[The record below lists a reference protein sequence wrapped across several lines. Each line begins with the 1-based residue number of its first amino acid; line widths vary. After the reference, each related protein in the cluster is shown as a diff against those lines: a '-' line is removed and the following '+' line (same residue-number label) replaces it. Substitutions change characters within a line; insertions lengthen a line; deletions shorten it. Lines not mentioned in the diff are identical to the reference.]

1 MKNLNNLHVTPFANE
16 EILQL
21 IKLYKFKGKDFH
33 YGDKMHSDIDGIM
46 RLTVENECVEFM
58 KFFKIN
64 LTDNR
69 KNLII
74 KKDAQPKNKDE
85 QLIYNFK
92 QVISRFLA
100 DPLRFELL
108 TNDVNSMMK
117 LLYNKIENVTFNSK
131 VVNLQVNLL
140 TEKKR
145 VSTRNDLEELLKTY
159 DSLHKSGKYESLF
172 LIINFYI
179 DLIHMN
185 IFSHGNELGSLILM
199 YALILQDGF
208 ALFKYVSLFGLLN
221 THIDEFKNAI
231 LQADYNYEEGFSKT
245 APLYRLLITMMIEGY
260 EKVETKLHQYD
271 MRNIVTKGDDI
282 ENTIYRLPEVFTKDD
297 IRALH
302 PLTSES
308 TINRTLTRLRDNNII
323 RPNGVGRS
331 ATWIRLVDRE
341 KFNPDVRQMNLFE
354 TIDDD
359 N

>member
-1 MKNLNNLHVTPFANE
+1 MKNLKNLHITPFSNE
-16 EILQL
+16 EVLKL
-21 IKLYKFKGKDFH
+21 IKLYRFKGKDSH
-33 YGDKMHSDIDGIM
+33 YSDKMHADMEGIM
-46 RLTVENECVEFM
+46 RLTVESECQEFI
-58 KFFKIN
+58 KYFNIN

-69 KNLII
+69 KHLLI
-74 KKDAQPKNKDE
+74 KKDALPKNKNE
-85 QLIYNFK
+85 QLLYNFK

-117 LLYNKIENVTFNSK
+117 LLYSNVENVTFNSK
-131 VVNLQVNLL
+131 LVNLQMNLL

-159 DSLHKSGKYESLF
+159 ESLHNSGNYESLF
-172 LIINFYI
+172 LIVNFYI
-179 DLIHMN
+179 DFIHMN
-185 IFSHGNELGSLILM
+185 IFTVGNEIAAFILM

-208 ALFKYVSLFGLLN
+208 SLFKYVSIFSLLN
-221 THIDEFKNAI
+221 DHKEEFKNAY
-231 LQADYNYEEGFSKT
+231 LQADFNYEEGFSKS

-260 EKVETKLHQYD
+260 QKVEAKLHQYD

-282 ENTIYRLPEVFTKDD
+282 ENTIYRLPEIFTKED

-308 TINRTLTRLRDNNII
+308 TINRALTRLRDENII

-331 ATWIRLVDRE
+331 ASWIRLVDRE
-341 KFNPDVRQMNLFE
+341 KFNPDVRQINLFDA
-354 TIDDD
+354 IDDQ